1 MIKRFFKWIK
11 SLFCKS
17 KKAKYVLV
25 WKDNHFLDEKWEDC
39 LPGKSSWNKY
49 MTGMSLFHTAEGGFT
64 RFRCDKFLETYQTS
78 GVRTADYL
86 PDGKIIVV
94 ARFKGGHATWPA
106 IWMSSENKSHDLT
119 TYKDYF
125 EIDLSEYYETRDN
138 TETTYHFPKSMRK
151 ECKSHNVK
159 TAINPEEWNTFE
171 CEWNDSELSVS
182 INGKKIWSLKNDG
195 DPDVFPIEEYQRRFC
210 LIISMQ
216 YGNKWLSEPVPDEL
230 PLWMDVKN
238 VKYYKL
244 IKK

>member
-17 KKAKYVLV
+17 KKAKRAYELV
-25 WKDNHFLDEKWEDC
+25 WKDNLLLERWEDC

-49 MTGMSLFHTAEGGFT
+49 MTGVPLLLTAEGGFT
-64 RFRCDKFLETYQTS
+64 RFLCDRIPDGYQTS

-86 PDGKIIVV
+86 PDGKIVV
-94 ARFKGGHATWPA
+94 MARFRSGHATWPA
-106 IWMSSENKSHDLT
+106 IWLCSKNTSKNYD
-119 TYKDYF
+119 DYF

-151 ECKSHNVK
+151 ECKSQNVK
-159 TAINPEEWNTFE
+159 TEINPEDWNTFV

-182 INGKKIWSLKNDG
+182 INGKKVWSLKNDG
-195 DPDVFPIEEYQRRFC
+195 DPDVFPIDEYQRRFC
-210 LIISMQ
+210 LILSMQ
-216 YGNKWLSEPVPDEL
+216 YGNKWLSEPVDDEL